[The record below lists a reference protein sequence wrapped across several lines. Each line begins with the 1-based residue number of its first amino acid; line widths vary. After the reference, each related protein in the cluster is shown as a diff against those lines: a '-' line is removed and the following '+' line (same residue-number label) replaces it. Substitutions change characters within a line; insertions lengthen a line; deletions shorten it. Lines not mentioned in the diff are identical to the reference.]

1 MSNSEVPRIE
11 LSPDGSTLT
20 LYVSVDGF
28 APGTPVEISG
38 YATQDNGAI
47 VTFYDIQ
54 QIPNGT
60 GQTSAAW
67 GGPAAPAAGAPAAP
81 AAGTPTTPAA
91 SGPAAPAASGQQTP
105 ASAQGVIFRVRA
117 VSVPPLTFNPER
129 PIVVIARAADVWITK
144 LDKVSITAPTSKE
157 ITAAKTS
164 LAEIEKQKGIQPA
177 PHPKAAW
184 NSDEKV
190 YRSALTPS

>member
-11 LSPDGSTLT
+11 LGPDGSTLT
-20 LYVSVDGF
+20 LYVRVDGF

-54 QIPNGT
+54 QTPNGS
-60 GQTSAAW
+60 GQTSASW
-67 GGPAAPAAGAPAAP
+67 GGPAAPSAGAPA
-81 AAGTPTTPAA
+81 TPAA
-91 SGPAAPAASGQQTP
+91 SGPATPADSGQQTP
-105 ASAQGVIFRVRA
+105 TSAQGVIFTVRA
-117 VSVPPLTFNPER
+117 VSVPPLAFNPAH

-144 LDKVSITAPTSKE
+144 LDKVNITSPTSEE

-177 PHPKAAW
+177 PDPKAAW

>member
-20 LYVSVDGF
+20 LYVRVDGF

-54 QIPNGT
+54 QIPNGS

-67 GGPAAPAAGAPAAP
+67 GGPATAAGAPATPAAGAPA
-81 AAGTPTTPAA
+81 T
-91 SGPAAPAASGQQTP
+91 PAASGQQTP
-105 ASAQGVIFRVRA
+105 ASEQGVIFRVRA
-117 VSVPPLTFNPER
+117 VIVPPLAFNPEH
-129 PIVVIARAADVWITK
+129 PIVVIARAADVFTS
-144 LDKVSITAPTSKE
+144 KVSITSPTSEE

-177 PHPKAAW
+177 PDPKAAW
-184 NSDEKV
+184 MR
-190 YRSALTPS
+190 RSTVLH

>member
-20 LYVSVDGF
+20 LYVRVDGF

-54 QIPNGT
+54 QIPNGS

-67 GGPAAPAAGAPAAP
+67 GGPATPRPGHLGNTRGR
-81 AAGTPTTPAA
+81 GTGNTR
-91 SGPAAPAASGQQTP
+91 SQ
-105 ASAQGVIFRVRA
+105 
-117 VSVPPLTFNPER
+117 
-129 PIVVIARAADVWITK
+129 RAADASLRTGRN
-144 LDKVSITAPTSKE
+144 LSGESRDRPTA
-157 ITAAKTS
+157 
-164 LAEIEKQKGIQPA
+164 GIQPRA
-177 PHPKAAW
+177 S
-184 NSDEKV
+184 N
-190 YRSALTPS
+190 RGNCPSGGCLDHQVGQS

>member
-20 LYVSVDGF
+20 LYVRVDGF

-54 QIPNGT
+54 QIPNGS

-67 GGPAAPAAGAPAAP
+67 GGPAAPAASGA
-81 AAGTPTTPAA
+81 
-91 SGPAAPAASGQQTP
+91 AAPAASGQQTP
-105 ASAQGVIFRVRA
+105 ASGQGVIFRVRA
-117 VSVPPLTFNPER
+117 VSVPPLAFNPEH

-144 LDKVSITAPTSKE
+144 LDKVSITAPTSAE

-177 PHPKAAW
+177 PDPKAAW
-184 NSDEKV
+184 NSDEKA

>member
-20 LYVSVDGF
+20 LYVKVDGF

-54 QIPNGT
+54 QIPNGS
-60 GQTSAAW
+60 GQTSAGW
-67 GGPAAPAAGAPAAP
+67 GGPAAPAAAAP
-81 AAGTPTTPAA
+81 AT
-91 SGPAAPAASGQQTP
+91 SAASGQQTP
-105 ASAQGVIFRVRA
+105 TSGQGVIFPVRA
-117 VSVPPLTFNPER
+117 VSVGSPAFNPER

-144 LDKVSITAPTSKE
+144 LDRVSITSATSEE
-157 ITAAKTS
+157 ITAAKAN
-164 LAEIEKQKGIQPA
+164 LAAMDKQKGIQSA
-177 PHPKAAW
+177 PDPEAAW